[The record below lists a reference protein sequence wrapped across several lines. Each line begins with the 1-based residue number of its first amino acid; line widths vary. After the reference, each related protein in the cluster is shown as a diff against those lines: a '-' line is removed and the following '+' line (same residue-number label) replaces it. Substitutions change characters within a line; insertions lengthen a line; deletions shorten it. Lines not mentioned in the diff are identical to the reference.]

1 MAASLRF
8 LSPPTLSKPS
18 GYSHVV
24 ELIGPGRII
33 YVAGQV
39 PLDRDGK
46 LVGAGDFRAQVTQVF
61 ENLKA
66 ALAEAGAGFQHVVK
80 TTNYLTDVSHRP
92 ILREV
97 RERYL
102 NNAAPPAST
111 LVGVTAL
118 AFPEWLV
125 EIEAVAMVPEQ

>member
-1 MAASLRF
+1 MAGPKF
-8 LSPPTLSKPS
+8 LNPPALSTPT

-24 ELIGPGRII
+24 EALGPGRLI
-33 YVAGQV
+33 YIAGQV

-46 LVGAGDFRAQVTQVF
+46 LVGPGDFRAQVTQVF
-61 ENLKA
+61 ENLKN
-66 ALAEAGAGFQHVVK
+66 ALAAAGAGFGDVIK
-80 TTNYLTDVSHRP
+80 TNNYLVDVSHRP

-111 LVGVTAL
+111 LIGVTAL
-118 AFPEWLV
+118 ALPEWLV
-125 EIEAVAMVPEQ
+125 EIEAVAFVSA

>member
-1 MAASLRF
+1 MSSSLRF

-33 YVAGQV
+33 YIAGQV

-66 ALAEAGAGFQHVVK
+66 ALAEVGAGFQHLVK

-102 NNAAPPAST
+102 NNPAPPAST

>member
-1 MAASLRF
+1 MASSLRF
-8 LSPPTLSKPS
+8 LNPPTLSKPS

-24 ELIGPGRII
+24 EFVGPGRLI
-33 YVAGQV
+33 YIAGQV

-66 ALAEAGAGFQHVVK
+66 ALTAVGAGFEHVVK

-92 ILREV
+92 VLREV

-118 AFPEWLV
+118 AFPEWMV
-125 EIEAVAMVPEQ
+125 EIEAVAVVPER